1 MERDWVAREKAIEVQ
16 SSDSLKRWHSDCHQQ
31 TENRAG
37 PGRAGARIF
46 QAEGRARAKV
56 VRLD

>member
-16 SSDSLKRWHSDCHQQ
+16 CSDSLKRWHSDCHQQ
-31 TENRAG
+31 PEKGEG

-46 QAEGRARAKV
+46 QAEGRVRAKV